1 MCGWHLRR
9 LGATL
14 AVGAVLIAACG
25 GGSDATPP
33 VSPSPSSPSPASSA
47 PVTSSATQT
56 DSDVVLDQ
64 YAAFFEQLPQAS
76 RMREGPRN
84 ELLARYLSGPA
95 YSKTVKS
102 LSSQAAF
109 DKVVYGNV
117 VLHPDVTSIDT
128 SSAVVSDCQDTSNSG
143 VKDRKTGRKETRG
156 IPRALVV
163 ANLAA
168 VDGTW
173 KIVKIDYRG
182 AKC

>member
-1 MCGWHLRR
+1 MWGWQLRRR

-14 AVGAVLIAACG
+14 AVMTVLTAACD
-25 GGSDATPP
+25 GGSDA
-33 VSPSPSSPSPASSA
+33 SLPSPSSSSPLSVSSA
-47 PVTSSATQT
+47 PVTSPATAADT
-56 DSDVVLDQ
+56 DVVLDQ
-64 YAAFFEQLPQAS
+64 YAAFFDELPRAS

-109 DKVVYGNV
+109 GKVVYGNV
-117 VLHPDVTSIDT
+117 VLHPEVKSIDI

-156 IPRALVV
+156 IPRALVI

-173 KIVKIDYRG
+173 KIVEIDYRG